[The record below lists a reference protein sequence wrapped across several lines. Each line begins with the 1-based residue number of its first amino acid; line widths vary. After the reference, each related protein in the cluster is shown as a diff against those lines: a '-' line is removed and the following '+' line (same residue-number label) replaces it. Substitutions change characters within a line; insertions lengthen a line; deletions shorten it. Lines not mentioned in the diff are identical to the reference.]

1 MRNNVIHD
9 ERFHTSFRIREPT
22 SFLAG
27 MLDDT
32 AITVSECRSAVA
44 DSQLS
49 SPFPVDDAYIAGL
62 QLQPYDNCESWE
74 QGRCV
79 ARTNVVQGHTHL
91 YDVKRDPRFLIDK
104 PIHVMMFY
112 VPRAALETVAKEAQ
126 AQPIGELDYQPGI
139 GHDDEVMRQLGNVM
153 RQALRAPEQA
163 GRLFVDH
170 ITLALAVHIAHTYG
184 GLRHATPQ
192 NRGGLASWQRK
203 RACEML
209 DAHLNGSVPLQRV
222 AAECGISTSHF
233 SRAFR
238 QSMGTTPHAWLMRRR
253 VDLATSLMRDG
264 KQTLAVI
271 ALASGFA
278 DQSHL
283 TRVFTRAMGVG
294 PGEWRRHATSW
305 SIDGND

>member
-1 MRNNVIHD
+1 MRNDAIHG
-9 ERFHTSFRIREPT
+9 ERFPTSFRIREPT

-32 AITVSECRSAVA
+32 AITISECRSTVA

-49 SPFPVDDAYIAGL
+49 IPFPADDAYIAGL

-104 PIHVMMFY
+104 PIHVLMFY
-112 VPRAALETVAKEAQ
+112 VPRGALDAVAKEAR
-126 AQPIGELDYQPGI
+126 AQPLGELSYQAGI

-170 ITLALAVHIAHTYG
+170 VTLALTVHIAHTYG
-184 GLRHATPQ
+184 GLRHVAPP
-192 NRGGLASWQRK
+192 NRGGLAGWQRK
-203 RACEML
+203 RACEVL
-209 DAHLNGSVPLQRV
+209 DAHLNGGMPLQQV
-222 AAECGISTSHF
+222 AAECGISTGHF

-238 QSMGTTPHAWLMRRR
+238 LSMGITPHAWLMRRR
-253 VDLATSLMRDG
+253 VDVATSLMRDG
-264 KQTLAVI
+264 KQTLAAI

-283 TRVFTRAMGVG
+283 TRVFTRAMGVS
-294 PGEWRRHATSW
+294 PGEWRRHVVDR
-305 SIDGND
+305 SIDVDE